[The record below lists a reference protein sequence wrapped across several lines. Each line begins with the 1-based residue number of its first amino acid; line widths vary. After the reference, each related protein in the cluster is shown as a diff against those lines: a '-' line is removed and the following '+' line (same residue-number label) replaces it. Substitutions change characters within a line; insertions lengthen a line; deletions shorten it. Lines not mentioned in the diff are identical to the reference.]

1 MTLGWVMIFQ
11 IQDQKLKQQNQTGLH
26 QNYKLSC
33 FSQNYKN
40 VEKPSTERKEILE
53 NCTSDKG
60 LNACI
65 QNIFRTP
72 TTQ

>member
-11 IQDQKLKQQNQTGLH
+11 IQGQKLKQQNQTGLC

-33 FSQNYKN
+33 FRQNYKN
-40 VEKPSTERKEILE
+40 VKNSTEKKEILTHH
-53 NCTSDKG
+53 TSDKE

-65 QNIFRTP
+65 QSL
-72 TTQ
+72 

>member
-11 IQDQKLKQQNQTGLH
+11 IQDQKLKQQNQTGFY

-33 FSQNYKN
+33 FKQNYKN
-40 VEKPSTERKEILE
+40 VKKSSTERKGILT
-53 NCTSDKG
+53 NYTSDKG

-65 QNIFRTP
+65 QNI
-72 TTQ
+72 